1 MGQAIADYHST
12 GQASRLRV
20 FSSMFDE
27 DEIPVAHLFRTYD
40 QMPLLERQAMDLCRG
55 RVLDVGAG
63 AGCHALLL
71 QERGLAVTAIDV
83 SPLSCGVMR
92 ERGLADVRQCDIMQC
107 DLKEQFDT
115 ILLMMNGLGIAGTV
129 ERLPDLLNHLRTMLS
144 DDGQIL
150 TDSSDLRYI
159 FEDEDGH
166 LDWDPADGYYGEVD
180 FLMQY
185 KRVRGERFP
194 WLYVDFQ
201 LLAHVANRCGLH
213 CDMLQQGEHYDYLA
227 RLTKG

>member
-166 LDWDPADGYYGEVD
+166 HDWDPADG
-180 FLMQY
+180 
-185 KRVRGERFP
+185 
-194 WLYVDFQ
+194 
-201 LLAHVANRCGLH
+201 
-213 CDMLQQGEHYDYLA
+213 
-227 RLTKG
+227 